1 MYVFLEFYW
10 ILPLVGSSISPNCQ
24 KKLARTAGLFYKIRH
39 YAPQDT
45 LMFLYH
51 AIFAPFLTYGV
62 FCSTKKILRIVTFSD
77 KTAPS
82 SPIFDCLQVLK
93 FSDII
98 ILYIVSF
105 VFGCVHNL
113 APTYFRNY
121 FTTIRSIHDIGTR
134 QSQKGDLFALRCNT
148 TQYGLH
154 SIHYTGVRLW
164 NSLPCEIRDSPSLPV
179 FRKKIKTHI
188 LENYKSQTDFD
199 IFCII
204 SCIVDLQI
212 RILCDKL

>member
-1 MYVFLEFYW
+1 MCLTYWQKCISVLLELEQLIF
-10 ILPLVGSSISPNCQ
+10 
-24 KKLARTAGLFYKIRH
+24 FYKIRH

-45 LMFLYH
+45 LMLLYH
-51 AIFAPFLTYGV
+51 AIFAPFMAYGVSVCCLTYL
-62 FCSTKKILRIVTFSD
+62 SMLNSISALQKKILRIVTFSD

-82 SPIFDCLQVLK
+82 SSIFYCLQVLK

-105 VFGCVHNL
+105 VFECVYNL

-121 FTTIRSIHDIGTR
+121 FTSIQSIHDIGTR

-148 TQYGLH
+148 TQYGLR
-154 SIHYTGVRLW
+154 SVHYTSVRLW

-179 FRKKIKTHI
+179 FRKKNQNPYFIK
-188 LENYKSQTDFD
+188 L
-199 IFCII
+199 
-204 SCIVDLQI
+204 
-212 RILCDKL
+212 